1 MAIRKLKI
9 AIDASSTKEGG
20 SQTHLV
26 EVLKNISN
34 SSLAFIDKI
43 YIVSN
48 TTTLNLIEDK
58 NYIVKFTTQT
68 LNRNTLFCK
77 MWVFFCLNKL
87 VQNWGCDILLDLSG
101 TYNGKFRPYVGMSR
115 NMLLYEKE
123 EVERFE
129 SFYQTLRFYILRK
142 MQLSSFNKAAGI
154 IFISNYAK
162 NNILDRLK
170 AKSKWRVIH
179 HGVSKKFEQHG
190 YKSQKAAAEYSLTY
204 KYKLL
209 YISNILGFKHHL
221 NVAKA
226 IIELNMSGYNFELL
240 FVGASHD
247 KSIARNLIALIK
259 KEAHNNI
266 TYLGKVSYSSVA
278 EIYHSSDAFI
288 FASSCENMP
297 NILIEAMASGLPVI
311 CSNYG
316 PMPEFGKNAVEYFDP
331 TSVDSLKRSIVKV
344 FADKELRKKMLIENK
359 TVTASFSW
367 NKCSDELFDFLND
380 CVINKNR

>member
-1 MAIRKLKI
+1 MATRKLKI
-9 AIDASSTKEGG
+9 VIDASSSIEGG
-20 SQTHLV
+20 SQTHLI

-34 SSLAFIDKI
+34 DSLAFIDKI

-48 TTTLNLIEDK
+48 NATLSLIEDK
-58 NYIVKFTTQT
+58 DYIVKFTNQT
-68 LNRNTLFCK
+68 LNRNFLFCRI
-77 MWVFFCLNKL
+77 WVALYLNKL
-87 VQNWGCDILLDLSG
+87 AQNWSCDILLDLSG

-123 EVERFE
+123 EVQRFE
-129 SFYQTLRFYILRK
+129 SFYQTIRFYILRK

-170 AKSKWRVIH
+170 VKNKWRVIH
-179 HGVSKKFEQHG
+179 HGVSKKFEQHE
-190 YKSQKAAAEYSLTY
+190 YKSQKPPTEYSLIH

-209 YISNILGFKHHL
+209 YVSNILGFKHHL

-226 IIELNMSGYNFELL
+226 IIELNKSGYNFELL
-240 FVGASHD
+240 LVGAAHD
-247 KSIARNLIALIK
+247 KRIAKKMINLIK
-259 KEAHNNI
+259 NEAHNSI
-266 TYLGKVSYSSVA
+266 TYLGKVSYTRIA

-297 NILIEAMASGLPVI
+297 NILIEAMTSGLPVI
-311 CSNYG
+311 CSNFD

-331 TSVDSLKRSIVKV
+331 TSVDSLKLSILKV
-344 FADKELRKKMLIENK
+344 FADKELRKNMLIENK
-359 TVTASFSW
+359 SVTSSFSW
-367 NKCSDELFDFLND
+367 NKCSNELFDFLNN
-380 CVINKNR
+380 CVINKN

>member
-20 SQTHLV
+20 SQTHLI

-34 SSLAFIDKI
+34 DSLAFIDKI
-43 YIVSN
+43 YIISN
-48 TTTLNLIEDK
+48 TNTLNLIEDK
-58 NYIVKFTTQT
+58 DYIVKFTTQT
-68 LNRNTLFCK
+68 LNRNSLFCI
-77 MWVFFCLNKL
+77 MWVNFYLNKL
-87 VQNWGCDILLDLSG
+87 LQSWSCDILLDLSG

-123 EVERFE
+123 EVERFG
-129 SFYQTLRFYILRK
+129 SFYQTLRFFILRK
-142 MQLSSFNKAAGI
+142 MQLSSFNKASGI

-162 NNILDRLK
+162 NNIIDRLK
-170 AKSKWRVIH
+170 VKNKWRVIH
-179 HGVSKKFEQHG
+179 HGVSKKFEQHE
-190 YKSQKAAAEYSLTY
+190 YKSQKPAAEYSLTL

-209 YISNILGFKHHL
+209 YVSNILGFKHHL

-240 FVGASHD
+240 LVGASHD
-247 KSIARNLIALIK
+247 KSIAKNLISMIK

-266 TYLGKVSYSSVA
+266 TYLGNVSYSRIA

-297 NILIEAMASGLPVI
+297 NILIEAMTSGLPVI

-331 TSVDSLKRSIVKV
+331 TSVDSLKQSVVRV
-344 FADKELRKKMLIENK
+344 FANQELRKKMLIENK

-367 NKCSDELFDFLND
+367 NKCSNELFDFLNN

>member
-9 AIDASSTKEGG
+9 VIDASSTKEGG
-20 SQTHLV
+20 SQTHLI

-34 SSLAFIDKI
+34 DSLGFIDKI

-48 TTTLNLIEDK
+48 TATLNLIEDK
-58 NYIVKFTTQT
+58 DYIVKFTNQT
-68 LNRNTLFCK
+68 LNRNFLFCRI
-77 MWVFFCLNKL
+77 WVAFYLNKL
-87 VQNWGCDILLDLSG
+87 AQNWSCDILLDLSG

-123 EVERFE
+123 EVQRFE
-129 SFYQTLRFYILRK
+129 SFYQTIRFYILRK

-162 NNILDRLK
+162 YNILDKLK
-170 AKSKWRVIH
+170 VKNKWQVIH
-179 HGVSKKFEQHG
+179 HGVSKKFEQHEH
-190 YKSQKAAAEYSLTY
+190 KSQKPATEYSLTH

-209 YISNILGFKHHL
+209 YVSNILGFKHHL

-240 FVGASHD
+240 LVGAAHN
-247 KSIARNLIALIK
+247 KSITKNLITLIKNEARNS
-259 KEAHNNI
+259 I
-266 TYLGKVSYSSVA
+266 TYLGKVSYSEIA

-288 FASSCENMP
+288 FASTCENMP
-297 NILIEAMASGLPVI
+297 NILIEAMTSGLPVI

-316 PMPEFGKNAVEYFDP
+316 PMPEFGINAVEYFDP
-331 TSVDSLKRSIVKV
+331 TSIDSLKHSILKV
-344 FADKELRKKMLIENK
+344 FCDQELRKKMLIENK
-359 TVTASFSW
+359 TVTSSFSW
-367 NKCSDELFDFLND
+367 NQCSNELFDFLNN
-380 CVINKNR
+380 CVINKN

>member
-1 MAIRKLKI
+1 MAINKIKI
-9 AIDASSTKEGG
+9 AIDASSTVEGG
-20 SQTHLV
+20 SQTHLI

-34 SSLAFIDKI
+34 ESLVLIDKI

-48 TTTLNLIEDK
+48 TATLNLIEDK
-58 NYIVKFTTQT
+58 DYIVKFTNQA
-68 LNRNTLFCK
+68 LNRNFLFCK
-77 MWVFFCLNKL
+77 IWVTLYLNNL
-87 VQNWGCDILLDLSG
+87 VQIWKCDILLDLSG

-115 NMLLYEKE
+115 NMLLYEKV
-123 EVERFE
+123 EVKRLG
-129 SFYQTLRFYILRK
+129 SLYQTFRFYILRK

-162 NNILDRLK
+162 NSILVSLK
-170 AKSKWRVIH
+170 VKTKWRVIH
-179 HGVSKKFEQHG
+179 HGVSKKFEQHE
-190 YKSQKAAAEYSLTY
+190 YKSQKPATEYSSID

-209 YISNILGFKHHL
+209 YVSNILGFKHHL

-240 FVGASHD
+240 LVGAEHD
-247 KSIARNLIALIK
+247 KTIAKNLIALIK

-266 TYLGKVSYSSVA
+266 TCLGKVSYSRIA

-297 NILIEAMASGLPVI
+297 NILIEAMTSGLPVI
-311 CSNYG
+311 CSNFG

-331 TSVDSLKRSIVKV
+331 TSVDSLKQSILKV
-344 FADKELRKKMLIENK
+344 FADQRLRNRMLINNK

-367 NKCSDELFDFLND
+367 NKCSNELFNFLND
-380 CVINKNR
+380 CVINK